1 MDQDKMLI
9 LNVESWIRKQI
20 VIDLMI
26 TTKNKYTNNEV
37 LDFINRNETYITKTS
52 VNFIKYCKENNKLN
66 DFDCDNNED
75 FIKEFMVNEHFY
87 LYSN

>member
-1 MDQDKMLI
+1 MLI